1 MKKHLLLFLLM
12 LIPAFGTTWAQS
24 SLNGCRH
31 ITDLSQIKE
40 GAYYYIV
47 SDRTKYVGNST
58 GKPKAMS
65 TLQSTYSV
73 NWGSQ
78 YVYWGDLDRTSDG
91 YQWTAEKV
99 GDKWAFK
106 NKENGKYLG
115 EKNTSPVENDVVF
128 SDTPI
133 NYTLTADGDGS
144 GRFSF
149 VHAGTGL
156 LLNVQGYGISRF
168 DNSLMLASDNLPAD
182 VETNGYPSRWH
193 LYELTGVIA
202 LKDGGTYYIINDLLP
217 SQFTGSTEGIDGYTG
232 KMKAMSTQQNSTIH
246 PRHWSDRE
254 WIYWGD
260 FVPNVDNDGYK
271 WEAQYNESTDTWS
284 FKNLQ
289 NNKYLGALAG
299 SEVYFSTDPVNLT
312 LSDLAPG
319 TNRVLMTIEGQT
331 KSMHVQAYSYHC
343 NSCLNITSDIMT
355 GDHYPT
361 RWHIVAINDL
371 DDFFAT
377 LLKDNS
383 SYFGTNEVVEVYADV
398 NTTNVIGKDGKCA
411 NLVITDGEKLKAGRN
426 FTATTAT
433 YTRDI
438 TNAWGT
444 ICLPYEVSSNSDVTY
459 YTAGSING
467 DVLTLTSAET
477 VPAGTPAI
485 FKVNGGTFTATSN
498 NVEVLTGAQNES
510 ITDDDIVLH
519 GTLGKLVF
527 DDVTTDTEN
536 DYYYISNNKFMH
548 ATRKLTV
555 NPFRAYFTMAKG
567 SASSNGFSI
576 AVDDDSMTAIE
587 ALTGEGDTTITAI
600 YTTDGKQLSDLQQGL
615 NIVKLSN
622 GKVQKIMVK

>member
-1 MKKHLLLFLLM
+1 M
-12 LIPAFGTTWAQS
+12 LASAFSATWAQP

-47 SDRTKYVGNST
+47 SDRTKYAGNTT

-65 TLQSTYSV
+65 TQQDSYTTK
-73 NWGSQ
+73 WGTE
-78 YVYWGDLDRTSDG
+78 YVYWGDLDRSSDG
-91 YQWTAEKV
+91 FVWKASKSGDNWT
-99 GDKWAFK
+99 FQ
-106 NKENGKYLG
+106 NKENKKYLG
-115 EKNTSPVENDVVF
+115 IKNPNKDEDDVVF
-128 SDTPI
+128 SDTPVS
-133 NYTLTADGDGS
+133 YTLTADNDGS

-149 VHAGTGL
+149 IHTATSQ
-156 LLNVQGYGISRF
+156 LLNVQGYGRYDRK
-168 DNSLMLASDNLPAD
+168 DNSLMLAADNLPSD
-182 VETNGYPSRWH
+182 VGNDGYPSRWH
-193 LYELTGVIA
+193 IYELTGVIA

-217 SQFTGSTEGIDGYTG
+217 SQFTGYHEGIGYTG

-246 PRHWSDRE
+246 PRHWSTRE

-289 NNKYLGALAG
+289 NNKYLGALDG

-312 LSDLAPG
+312 LSDLALG

-331 KSMHVQAYSYHC
+331 KSMHVQSYSYYC

-411 NLVITDGEKLKAGRN
+411 NLIITDGEKLKAGRN

-433 YTRDI
+433 YTR
-438 TNAWGT
+438 NAPNKWAT
-444 ICLPYEVSSNSDVTY
+444 ICLPYAVSSNEDVTY
-459 YTAGSING
+459 YTAGTIKG
-467 DVLTLTSAET
+467 DVLTLTSADE

-485 FKVNGGTFTATSN
+485 CKFGSEGSNTITAANVN
-498 NVEVLTGAQNES
+498 VVTGVQTES
-510 ITDDDIVLH
+510 VTDDDI
-519 GTLGKLVF
+519 TLIGSFTAKTI
-527 DDVTTDTEN
+527 DATATTDN
-536 DYYYISNNKFMH
+536 VYAISGGKFVR
-548 ATRKLTV
+548 ATKKL
-555 NPFRAYFTMAKG
+555 NLSPFRAYFTTSG
-567 SASSNGFSI
+567 STPSNGFSI
-576 AVDDDSMTAIE
+576 AVDDDSITAIN
-587 ALTGEGDTTITAI
+587 ALTGEGEVTIASI
-600 YTTDGKQLSDLQQGL
+600 YSADGKQVNDLQPGL

-622 GKVQKIMVK
+622 GKVQKILVR